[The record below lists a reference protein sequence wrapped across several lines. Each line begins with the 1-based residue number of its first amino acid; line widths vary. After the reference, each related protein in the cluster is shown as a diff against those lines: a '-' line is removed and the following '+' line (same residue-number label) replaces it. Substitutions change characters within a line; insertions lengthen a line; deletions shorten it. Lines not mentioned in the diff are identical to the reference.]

1 MIKLAVFDWNGT
13 LLADAKACVD
23 GVNKQL
29 EVLNRPPIN
38 LKDYQERY
46 DVPHWQFYNTF
57 GIEPE
62 EIKEKSLQ
70 IAEAFHAEYE
80 PKAAHARTRSGTRS
94 LLEELATKNITRIV
108 LSNHTIEGIYLHLER
123 LKLTHHFDVVLANEN
138 IGMGHFKGKQEKLE
152 IYLETHAVKP
162 SDVLIVGDTIEE
174 IRIGKNLGFKT
185 VAITG
190 GYNSTRRLRAAKPDV
205 LVHSLHEIILAIE
218 EF

>member
-1 MIKLAVFDWNGT
+1 MIKLVVFDWNGT
-13 LLADAKACVD
+13 LLADTKACVD

-29 EVLNRPPIN
+29 EVLNRAPIN

-46 DVPHWQFYNTF
+46 DVPHWHFYKTF
-57 GIEPE
+57 GIEPK

-152 IYLETHAVKP
+152 KYMEMHAVQP
-162 SDVLIVGDTIEE
+162 SSVVIVGDTIEE
-174 IRIGKNLGFKT
+174 IRIGKNLGLKT
-185 VAITG
+185 IAITG
-190 GYNSTRRLRAAKPDV
+190 GYNSTKRLRATKPDV
-205 LVHSLHEIILAIE
+205 LVHSLHEIILATE

>member
-1 MIKLAVFDWNGT
+1 MIKLVVFDWNGT

-46 DVPHWQFYNTF
+46 DVPHWHFYKTF

-62 EIKEKSLQ
+62 EIKAKSLR

-80 PKAAHARTRSGTRS
+80 PKAAHARTRSGARP
-94 LLEELATKNITRIV
+94 LLEKLATKNITRIV

-152 IYLETHAVKP
+152 IYLETYGVQARSV
-162 SDVLIVGDTIEE
+162 VIVGDTVEE
-174 IRIGKNLGFKT
+174 VKIGKNLGLKT

-190 GYNSTRRLRAAKPDV
+190 GYNSTKRLKAAKPDV
-205 LVHSLHEIILAIE
+205 LVHSLHEIIPAIE